1 MSRRVLI
8 LALPVVLAAGALT
21 PAMLATSV
29 QAVGGTGVYAEWTRV
44 GATGT
49 VTLAS
54 DGFDAPTATWSST
67 GTSLD
72 TPTGA
77 STWLGSGTPFGAV
90 YGSSQG
96 KPYLNVGTGGA
107 ASVVTTYTFTDPT
120 PVGTWGFTLGD
131 IDADRVTI
139 SATDAIGNAL
149 TVAPWFQSV
158 FNYCAVSPK
167 PSGCPAGA
175 QTDVPTWNGVDTL
188 TGNGSDTAGAAG
200 WFRPTQAVKTL
211 TFTFAKLS
219 GFPVFQTW
227 FAADLPAPTPTPTPT
242 PSPTPSPTPTPTPS
256 PTPSPTPTPEPTPTP
271 TPSPTP
277 EPTPS
282 PSPEPTPSPS
292 PTPTPT
298 PTPQQPI
305 EPLDLPTSIA
315 GRGTT
320 VVVDRPIVM
329 TSGATARVKVTC
341 DPLLRDRAVPDPRG
355 DVVYCKVIKKRKSGL
370 VTITTYGIPILVDVS
385 VTAPVTGDYAA
396 YRSVKKYRVR

>member
-227 FAADLPAPTPTPTPT
+227 FAADLPAPTPTPTPE
-242 PSPTPSPTPTPTPS
+242 PTPTPS
-256 PTPSPTPTPEPTPTP
+256 
-271 TPSPTP
+271 
-277 EPTPS
+277 
-282 PSPEPTPSPS
+282 
-292 PTPTPT
+292 PT

-315 GRGTT
+315 GSGTT

-370 VTITTYGIPILVDVS
+370 VTITTYGIPILVAVS

>member
-1 MSRRVLI
+1 
-8 LALPVVLAAGALT
+8 
-21 PAMLATSV
+21 MLATSV

-242 PSPTPSPTPTPTPS
+242 PSSCPTVQPGAGWTCFNGAWLPPGAGPTPTPTPTPS
-256 PTPSPTPTPEPTPTP
+256 PSSCPTVQPGAGWTCSNGDWLPPGVTPPPTPTPTPTP
-271 TPSPTP
+271 TPSP
-277 EPTPS
+277 S
-282 PSPEPTPSPS
+282 SC
-292 PTPTPT
+292 
-298 PTPQQPI
+298 
-305 EPLDLPTSIA
+305 
-315 GRGTT
+315 TT
-320 VVVDRPIVM
+320 VQPGPAWTCVNGDWHPPGDSEREGRAPFAPGVPPAEQAIRP
-329 TSGATARVKVTC
+329 
-341 DPLLRDRAVPDPRG
+341 DLVP
-355 DVVYCKVIKKRKSGL
+355 
-370 VTITTYGIPILVDVS
+370 
-385 VTAPVTGDYAA
+385 
-396 YRSVKKYRVR
+396 

>member
-1 MSRRVLI
+1 MSCRVLI

-67 GTSLD
+67 GTSID

-139 SATDAIGNAL
+139 SATDASGNAV

-227 FAADLPAPTPTPTPT
+227 FAADLPAPTPTPTP
-242 PSPTPSPTPTPTPS
+242 S
-256 PTPSPTPTPEPTPTP
+256 P

-282 PSPEPTPSPS
+282 PSPTPE
-292 PTPTPT
+292 PT

-370 VTITTYGIPILVDVS
+370 VTITTYGIPILVDVT

-396 YRSVKKYRVR
+396 YRSVKKYRAR

>member
-1 MSRRVLI
+1 MSCRVLI

-67 GTSLD
+67 GTSID

-139 SATDAIGNAL
+139 SATDASGNAV

-227 FAADLPAPTPTPTPT
+227 FAADLPAPTPTP
-242 PSPTPSPTPTPTPS
+242 S
-256 PTPSPTPTPEPTPTP
+256 
-271 TPSPTP
+271 
-277 EPTPS
+277 
-282 PSPEPTPSPS
+282 
-292 PTPTPT
+292 PT

-315 GRGTT
+315 GSGTT

-370 VTITTYGIPILVDVS
+370 VTITTYGIPILVDVT

-396 YRSVKKYRVR
+396 YRSVKKYRAR